1 MTDLRKA
8 AEMALEALETFKL
21 AQNPIVPQ
29 SIYVLRQALAQPT
42 RNAADF
48 LAEKQGAFRDPWIN
62 IMKFYKPAHVLAQPE
77 QKPVAWLYNGHLH
90 ECDPSDW
97 AESEVKPLYTAPPSK
112 PWVSLTDEEIE
123 VIAKRLMDDKTYCS
137 LHFAV
142 AIGAALRSKNT

>member
-29 SIYVLRQALAQPT
+29 SIYVLRQALAQPEQEPQRPVKSYT
-42 RNAADF
+42 NNSPQYATDDRYTKPENVDTS
-48 LAEKQGAFRDPWIN
+48 AERVHGIDKSIHDDDDIQE
-62 IMKFYKPAHVLAQPE
+62 YK
-77 QKPVAWLYNGHLH
+77 
-90 ECDPSDW
+90 
-97 AESEVKPLYTAPPSK
+97 K

-142 AIGAALRSKNT
+142 AIEAALRSKNT